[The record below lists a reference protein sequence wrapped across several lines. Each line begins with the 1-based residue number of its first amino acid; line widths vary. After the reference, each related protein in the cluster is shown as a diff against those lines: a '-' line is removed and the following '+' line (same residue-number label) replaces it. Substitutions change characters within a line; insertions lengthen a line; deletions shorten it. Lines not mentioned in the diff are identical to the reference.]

1 MKQQQKMYLKSV
13 NNLGSAFEGFQ
24 ASLRKYMI
32 PRTLR
37 EGLGLSQPKF
47 LAEFGDHHCEDHKPK
62 IQEPITF
69 PLLKGLDSGKLFEI
83 IFFNSS
89 WFFFFLLRTQI
100 SNSSTYMP
108 NLLTPKAGA
117 MEMEMY
123 WVVAY
128 MVSIKQI
135 HNFCQ
140 GFFFEECWIL
150 STLSIL
156 I

>member
-89 WFFFFLLRTQI
+89 
-100 SNSSTYMP
+100 
-108 NLLTPKAGA
+108 
-117 MEMEMY
+117 
-123 WVVAY
+123 
-128 MVSIKQI
+128 
-135 HNFCQ
+135 
-140 GFFFEECWIL
+140 
-150 STLSIL
+150 
-156 I
+156 